1 MFRKAYK
8 AVNQA
13 AQSLCIGLI
22 KAYRTLLSPLTGNCC
37 RFHPS
42 CSCYAE
48 QAISRFGVL
57 KGGLLTVW
65 RLLRCHPLHPGG
77 FDPIPKQKR

>member
-1 MFRKAYK
+1 MFKRAYK

-13 AQSLCIGLI
+13 VQGLCIGLI
-22 KAYRTLLSPLTGNCC
+22 KAYRYLLSPLLRNCC
-37 RFHPS
+37 RFYPS

-48 QAISRFGVL
+48 QAILRFGVF